1 MWKTIHCWLSNG
13 PKNNKTHRL
22 LLTTCID
29 AQELADFTLRLG
41 PRLKIKARLEVGAY
55 DCIRSVGLTEQDQ
68 AFDDAIQLR
77 DRFQSNL
84 VQQFAEPGPEQFGAT
99 VGAKYGAVNESRQ
112 LTLLASL
119 ESQIPGAGSERLPCA
134 AIS

>member
-1 MWKTIHCWLSNG
+1 M
-13 PKNNKTHRL
+13 
-22 LLTTCID
+22 
-29 AQELADFTLRLG
+29 
-41 PRLKIKARLEVGAY
+41 
-55 DCIRSVGLTEQDQ
+55 GLTEQDQ